1 MTSLIRIPIL
11 NTLVIVL
18 RGGVLLEYVIRR
30 DDTLRVLLRLTRFS
44 RPHRIE
50 LSLVH
55 TAFNANDWC

>member
-18 RGGVLLEYVIRR
+18 RGGVLLEYVIRG

-50 LSLVH
+50 LGLVH
-55 TAFNANDWC
+55 AAFNANDRC